1 MTRRIFDPLTID
13 EAIDTAIHAYLAVLT
28 LRLQQAEKCAVEA
41 GAALTAGQRNIAI
54 GTVLPLERMLPECDA
69 LFRAALILHRMEP
82 QNGEGGAE

>member
-1 MTRRIFDPLTID
+1 MTKRLFDPLTID

-28 LRLQQAEKCAVEA
+28 LRLQQAETCAVEA
-41 GAALTAGQRNIAI
+41 GAALTAGKRNLAI

-82 QNGEGGAE
+82 QYGEGGAA

>member
-1 MTRRIFDPLTID
+1 MTKRNFDPLTMD
-13 EAIDTAIHAYLAVLT
+13 EAIDTAIHAYLAVMI

-41 GAALTAGQRNIAI
+41 ATALSAGQRNLAI

-82 QNGEGGAE
+82 QSGEGGAA